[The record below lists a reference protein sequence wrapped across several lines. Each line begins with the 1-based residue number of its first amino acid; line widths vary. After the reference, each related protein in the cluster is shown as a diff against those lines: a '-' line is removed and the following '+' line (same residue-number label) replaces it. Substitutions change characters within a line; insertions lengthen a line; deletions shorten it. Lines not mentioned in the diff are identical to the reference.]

1 MNMKELKDIQPYV
14 RMTKIQKSI
23 SFEGDW
29 QDIDHVIIYVV
40 QGSFDYILEGV
51 KYHMEEGSFLL
62 IPPYLSH
69 LAIKKNN
76 APLVQYIVHFDFY
89 EDAGR
94 MRIPYMS
101 GKGGGTVSEK
111 EDLLQGEHFF
121 ASIPYKERAGFETLF
136 LTMYREF
143 FGREEGRGLM
153 LKGLATQMLVTLA
166 RSISVQEKTP
176 GELTL
181 KRTKSWKLVKN
192 AMEYICL
199 HYNEELDNLKISEAV
214 GASPNYLSK
223 LFRDYVGVSLH
234 VYVLNYRL
242 DMAQK
247 MLRNGKY
254 NVTEVALKCG
264 FSSVH
269 VFSKAFKQNRRTT
282 PGAYME
288 MMKKD
293 DMAIL
298 DKGIYDPDQMSLF

>member
-1 MNMKELKDIQPYV
+1 MNIKELKDIQPYI
-14 RMTKIQKSI
+14 RMVKIQKSI

-40 QGSFDYILEGV
+40 QGSFDYIMEGMR
-51 KYHMEEGSFLL
+51 YHMDEGSFLL
-62 IPPYLSH
+62 IPPYMSH

-89 EDAGR
+89 EDPER
-94 MRIPYMS
+94 MKIPYMS

-111 EDLLQGEHFF
+111 EGLLQGEHFF
-121 ASIPYKERAGFETLF
+121 ASIPQKERTEFETLF

-166 RSISVQEKTP
+166 RSISAQEKMQSEFTP
-176 GELTL
+176 

-254 NVTEVALKCG
+254 NITEVALKCG

-269 VFSKAFKQNRRTT
+269 VFSKAFKQNRRIT

-298 DKGIYDPDQMSLF
+298 DKSIYNPDRMRLF